1 MSRRIQNSTRP
12 SAASHSSSPG
22 TSQGNSATRSGQ
34 MTAVMRAVSQS
45 GPKVL
50 RIGVSRGAEI
60 IEERIIKDLT
70 SVTVGTNDDCDF
82 LLVGKE
88 QPGSLTLFERS
99 GDEYVLNFLEGNSGK
114 VSLPTGISSLAQ
126 LKGQSKRGSDG
137 SYRVKLSEDCRGKII
152 IGDTGFLFQFV
163 APPLIQPKAHLPA
176 SVLHGGSGL
185 DWQTTIIVAFS
196 FLLHFIA
203 LGLVYSDWA
212 DAPYEYDVDIKTLIE
227 QIDRLPTAPPVEE
240 KQEIVEDEK
249 PTEEKAPEDK
259 PKAPDAKPA
268 PAAADSAPKPAMNQA
283 QKAPLSNSLAE
294 MQVTMLAALSTNG
307 TATAGVLSGEVP
319 TASLD
324 RAAASDAAVST
335 SGGLAVAGGGS
346 IRPGSAG
353 GNDLANIGSASKTEG
368 STGSGTVAKVEGPK
382 GNASVGAA
390 SVAGGS
396 VSNAASVVA
405 RLQGRFRACYMQGLA
420 SNPDLS
426 GRISL
431 SIQVGPTGS
440 VTSVSASPSGNITP
454 DVVECVRSRA
464 MSARFDPPQGG
475 SAVVSAPVSFVK
487 Q

>member
-1 MSRRIQNSTRP
+1 M
-12 SAASHSSSPG
+12 
-22 TSQGNSATRSGQ
+22 
-34 MTAVMRAVSQS
+34 
-45 GPKVL
+45 
-50 RIGVSRGAEI
+50 
-60 IEERIIKDLT
+60 
-70 SVTVGTNDDCDF
+70 
-82 LLVGKE
+82 
-88 QPGSLTLFERS
+88 
-99 GDEYVLNFLEGNSGK
+99 
-114 VSLPTGISSLAQ
+114 
-126 LKGQSKRGSDG
+126 
-137 SYRVKLSEDCRGKII
+137 
-152 IGDTGFLFQFV
+152 
-163 APPLIQPKAHLPA
+163 
-176 SVLHGGSGL
+176 
-185 DWQTTIIVAFS
+185 
-196 FLLHFIA
+196 
-203 LGLVYSDWA
+203 GLVYSDWA

-283 QKAPLSNSLAE
+283 QKAALSNSLAE
-294 MQVTMLAALSTNG
+294 MQVTMLAALSRNG